1 MALLFLSHRTP
12 GFLSNYSTIN
22 QQEEEDNWEIFT
34 TEFVIFPPVATFLV

>member
-22 QQEEEDNWEIFT
+22 QQEEEEDDKMD
-34 TEFVIFPPVATFLV
+34 